1 LSKLLVMGMEQTE
14 EKTKHRGQSAALVL
28 NLVSFPGCDLFSQR
42 ADTAALNHTVKLPVW
57 GLRTVFAHYAIPYE
71 WAASTVESEEGEA
84 DNRARHSESVLP
96 ALTVTQPITPALWS
110 AHSITQVYQNL
121 TWISNTLSLSAAA
134 TTATSRRQFMQDG
147 VERSLLFTAL
157 FKTRLLKEKLL
168 KTQLQPISKVL
179 NHVQGEISVSLLPIG
194 GQESSLAVA
203 PQSQP
208 GMSDK
213 ALMGSLQDSDTVQQ
227 QILSAGLFKRPLRWR
242 AIEPDASQ
250 QDGAERSLL
259 FTALFK
265 TRLFKEKLL
274 KTQLFKTGLF
284 KKQLQPISKVLNHVQ
299 GEISVSLLPIG
310 GQESSLAVAPQSQP
324 GMSDKAF
331 MGSLQYLSQGLG
343 QVQNRQGPI
352 PDRALSILQQQ
363 RQAARQSWQRL
374 MVRPGRQNAHPF
386 QSILPQ
392 ASERPL
398 LPGNKHRRGDFS
410 QTIDQ
415 PVQQLIQSLARQN
428 QTQTQQQDQHQEAL
442 TTIQRQVLESG
453 QANHRE
459 LQGLRQAFQE
469 LKTSLMQ
476 PRAALA
482 PRSKPPLFYGP
493 L

>member
-1 LSKLLVMGMEQTE
+1 MGMEQTE

-168 KTQLQPISKVL
+168 KT
-179 NHVQGEISVSLLPIG
+179 
-194 GQESSLAVA
+194 
-203 PQSQP
+203 
-208 GMSDK
+208 
-213 ALMGSLQDSDTVQQ
+213 
-227 QILSAGLFKRPLRWR
+227 
-242 AIEPDASQ
+242 
-250 QDGAERSLL
+250 
-259 FTALFK
+259 
-265 TRLFKEKLL
+265 
-274 KTQLFKTGLF
+274 
-284 KKQLQPISKVLNHVQ
+284 QLQPISKVLNHVQ